1 MRIEIVMITEIAT
14 IIETAMTTE
23 IAWTVIDLTGNEI
36 DPIETATETAVI
48 EIEMIVK
55 GIEIENETL
64 EREIVTM
71 VATVT
76 AIKLIQHFL
85 KRSKQI
91 YRRGS

>member
-1 MRIEIVMITEIAT
+1 MRTEIVMITEIAT

-76 AIKLIQHFL
+76 ETKLIQHFL
-85 KRSKQI
+85 KRSKQT
-91 YRRGS
+91 YRRGF

>member
-76 AIKLIQHFL
+76 ATKLIQHFL